1 MPQTIVDDC
10 QQSTS
15 DQSAVR
21 KSQDIPLFMMA
32 QGYLSELA
40 MMSINSI
47 LFRHININI
56 RSASGLQHRLVLIL
70 LASMNSRQ
78 SVSSERKLSLD
89 NKHPE
94 AGAYLTNMVD
104 QDVCEICFL
113 SDMLHHLNVLNLG
126 FSRGIKQ
133 ALIC

>member
-1 MPQTIVDDC
+1 
-10 QQSTS
+10 
-15 DQSAVR
+15 
-21 KSQDIPLFMMA
+21 MMA

-40 MMSINSI
+40 MMSINSTF
-47 LFRHININI
+47 FRHININI

-70 LASMNSRQ
+70 LAGMNSRQ

-104 QDVCEICFL
+104 QDVVCEICFL

-126 FSRGIKQ
+126 FSRGITQ
-133 ALIC
+133 VIC